1 MSTATSTTA
10 NPPTRKAQQKNF
22 SSTLY
27 GVEAIRQFRNPYT
40 LVFTLVMP
48 VGMYLLFGGAM
59 PYASESMGNGN
70 VGYYIMVS
78 MGAFG
83 TATAMS
89 SLCSLAASEVRQGWG
104 RQIAMTP
111 LSTTGYVLTKVASA
125 VTFSAFSVVLVYV
138 AGIMTGA
145 QADSAWMWFAS
156 AAFTLGLGLIF
167 GFWGM
172 GVGLLFNSD
181 SAAALASIAITVFG
195 FLGNVFM
202 PLDGAMLD
210 FARFTPMYGLT
221 GLVRW
226 PVTEGV
232 LTNGESDALWML
244 ILNFAVWAVVFFA
257 LAYAGVRRSRRRA

>member
-1 MSTATSTTA
+1 MTISIAKAHQKSFSTTL
-10 NPPTRKAQQKNF
+10 F
-22 SSTLY
+22 
-27 GVEAIRQFRNPYT
+27 GIEAIRQLRNPYT

-59 PYASESMGNGN
+59 PYATQSAGNGN
-70 VGYYIMVS
+70 IDYYIMVS

-125 VTFSAFSVVLVYV
+125 VSFSALSVLLVYI
-138 AGIMTGA
+138 AGLATGA
-145 QADSAWMWFAS
+145 QADAAWMWFTS
-156 AAFTLGLGLIF
+156 AALTLGLGLIF

-202 PLDGAMLD
+202 PLDGVMLQI
-210 FARFTPMYGLT
+210 ARFTPMYGMT
-221 GLVRW
+221 GIVRW
-226 PVTEGV
+226 PVTEGQ
-232 LTNGESDALWML
+232 LTNGASDPLWALV
-244 ILNFAVWAVVFFA
+244 LNFAVWAAVFFVI
-257 LAYAGVRRSRRRA
+257 AYAGVRRSRRRA